1 MTLGPL
7 SAVASWITK
16 TIFLLRDRKRRVN
29 TAAQFIANELAFNA
43 EIVKGWER
51 QYLAMA
57 DVREQL
63 VLTAWEQHR
72 AEAFALKRN
81 HDALWNEV
89 VEDYNKLQLT
99 ISRGATPPQGVHLGV
114 LAEQLRELSF

>member
-16 TIFLLRDRKRRVN
+16 TIFLVRDRKRRVN

-43 EIVKGWER
+43 ETIKGWER
-51 QYLAMA
+51 QDFAMA

-63 VLTAWEQHR
+63 VLTAWESN
-72 AEAFALKRN
+72 AASLG
-81 HDALWNEV
+81 
-89 VEDYNKLQLT
+89 
-99 ISRGATPPQGVHLGV
+99 RG
-114 LAEQLRELSF
+114 